1 MTLSHRYIASLSTTA
16 SAGAGG
22 AILGA
27 FTHQDVL
34 TWAGVVVAIAS
45 AAVSGAVAGYHKI
58 REAARQ
64 EDLADKEAAELAT
77 RRQIQAQITFES
89 KIQSNAKKV
98 AILEQTMA
106 ELVERVRRERCP
118 FAQDG
123 HAHCEGKD
131 CPEPPEPKKNCPSVS
146 A

>member
-1 MTLSHRYIASLSTTA
+1 MPHRYFSSLSTTA

-27 FTHQDVL
+27 FTHQDLL
-34 TWAGVVVAIAS
+34 TWCGVIVAILS
-45 AAVSGAVAGYHKI
+45 ALVSSAVAGYHKI
-58 REAARQ
+58 RAAARQ

-77 RRQIQAQITFES
+77 RRQIQAQVEFEF
-89 KIQSNAKKV
+89 KINSNATKV
-98 AILEQTMA
+98 AILEQSVA

-123 HAHCEGKD
+123 HARCEGNNH
-131 CPEPPEPKKNCPSVS
+131 PRPPELTKT
-146 A
+146 

>member
-1 MTLSHRYIASLSTTA
+1 MIMSHRSIASLTTTA

-22 AILGA
+22 AIVGA
-27 FTHQDVL
+27 FTHQDLL
-34 TWAGVVVAIAS
+34 TWGGVIVAILS
-45 AAVSGAVAGYHKI
+45 AFVSWAVGGYHKI

-77 RRQIQAQITFES
+77 RRQIQAQIQFEA
-89 KIQSNAKKV
+89 KINANARKV
-98 AILEQTMA
+98 TILEKSLE

-118 FAQDG
+118 FSEGG
-123 HAHCEGKD
+123 HSRCEGLVQ
-131 CPEPPEPKKNCPSVS
+131 PNPPQPTN